1 MLPAT
6 LLIAAITLASF
17 TSSVPRTDVDQPPVP
32 PPPPPAPWQPV
43 PGKLMTRWAK
53 DVDPANP
60 WPEYP
65 RPLLQRER
73 WMNLNGLWDYAI
85 TPKDERINPA
95 AVGKGGWDGRIL
107 VPYPVES
114 ALSGVGRALKPDQA
128 LHYRRVFTLPE
139 DWKGDRIWLHFGAV
153 DWKCTVTVNGHTVG
167 EHTGG
172 FDPFSFNITDALKA
186 GEGNEIVVTVTDPT
200 DTGGQPRGKQWLT
213 PHGIWYTPTS
223 GIWQTVW
230 LEPVPRSIYIS
241 ELVVR
246 TVFDARR
253 AAFEIYADWDLNSDP
268 TATVEVFADG
278 KRVASGALERGW
290 MSTMLDIPDVRPWTP
305 DDPFLYEVVVTATKG
320 AESDTV
326 KSYFAFRSVS
336 VARDQHGVNRIRL
349 NGEPLFQF
357 GPLDQGFWPDGLYT
371 PPTEEAMIFDIL
383 AAKKMGANMLRKH
396 VKVESQRFY
405 HACDRLGIL
414 VWQDIPSPFFW
425 DGKGDNPHNNPPL
438 TDEWKEN
445 FEQEMR
451 AIIIA
456 LQPHPSIVMWVP
468 WNEGWGQND
477 LEWSKSMVQLCE
489 DMNPFFGQGRVN
501 NASGWTDMGMGSVN
515 DIHVYPGPAT
525 PTPQLPRDA
534 NRAMV
539 LGEFGGLGLPVEG
552 HTWLDKNNWGYKS
565 YADKESLT
573 AAYLDLINQL
583 PMQISRGL
591 AAAVYTQ
598 TTDVEIEVNGWLTY
612 DREVWKIDPDAVAE
626 ATRALYL
633 GIPQISM
640 IVPDA
645 QLRSQTWRYTT
656 SQPAEGWEQ
665 PGFDDAAWQQG
676 KAGFGTNGTPGA
688 IVETEWNTPDIWLRQ
703 TVNLSKPFTD
713 PALSIHHDEDC
724 EVYINGTL
732 ALKRTDYT
740 TGYIYLPLSK
750 DAAKLLRIGENTI
763 AVHCKQTRGG
773 QYIDVGL
780 VDIKPGN

>member
-1 MLPAT
+1 MLTLSSLVVVAAVALAASAGLSAAAGPADAGSD
-6 LLIAAITLASF
+6 AAE
-17 TSSVPRTDVDQPPVP
+17 
-32 PPPPPAPWQPV
+32 PPAEAAWRPV

-53 DVDPANP
+53 DVDSANP

-73 WMNLNGLWDYAI
+73 WMNLNGLWEYAI
-85 TPKDERINPA
+85 TPKDAPMPA
-95 AVGKGGWDGRIL
+95 QGEGKIL

-114 ALSGVGRALKPDQA
+114 ALSGVGRPLKPDQA

-153 DWKCTVTVNGHTVG
+153 DWKCTITVNGHKVG

-172 FDPFSFNITDALKA
+172 YDPFSFNITDALKA
-186 GEGNEIVVTVTDPT
+186 GEGNEIVVKVTDPT

-230 LEPVPRSIYIS
+230 LEPVTAEMGISGLAIDADRRTGNVSIDIAAGWRSRGMFS
-241 ELVVR
+241 ATAVV
-246 TVFDARR
+246 
-253 AAFEIYADWDLNSDP
+253 L
-268 TATVEVFADG
+268 ADG
-278 KRVASGALERGW
+278 KEVARGQTGGTAQIKLRVPKPRAWSPA
-290 MSTMLDIPDVRPWTP
+290 
-305 DDPFLYEVVVTATKG
+305 DPFLYELVVTATDMGK
-320 AESDTV
+320 SDTV
-326 KSYFAFRSVS
+326 KSYFAFRDVD
-336 VARDQHGVNRIRL
+336 VTRDQNGTNRIRL

-405 HACDRLGIL
+405 YACDRLGML
-414 VWQDIPSPFFW
+414 VWQDIPSPFYH

-438 TDEWKEN
+438 NGEWKEN
-445 FEQEMR
+445 FEREMR
-451 AIIIA
+451 AIISA
-456 LQPHPSIVMWVP
+456 FDQHPSIIMWVP

-477 LEWSKSMVQLCE
+477 LAWSKSMVELCKKL
-489 DMNPFFGQGRVN
+489 DPSRLVN
-501 NASGWTDMGMGSVN
+501 NASGWTDMGNGDVN

-534 NRAMV
+534 HRAMV
-539 LGEFGGLGLPVEG
+539 LGEFGGLGLPIEG

-565 YADKESLT
+565 YTDKESLT

-612 DREVWKIDPDAVAE
+612 DREVWKIDPEAVAE
-626 ATRALYL
+626 ATRTLYL
-633 GIPQISM
+633 GIPQITM
-640 IVPDA
+640 VVPDA
-645 QLRSQTWRYTT
+645 QLRQQTWRYTT
-656 SQPAEGWEQ
+656 AKPAEGWEQ

-676 KAGFGTNGTPGA
+676 KAGFGTGGTPGA
-688 IVETEWNTPDIWLRQ
+688 IIGTEWNTSDIWLRQ
-703 TVNLSKPFTD
+703 TVNLNKPFAD

-724 EVYINGTL
+724 EVYINGQL

-763 AVHCKQTRGG
+763 AVHCRQTRGG

-780 VDIKPGN
+780 VDIKPAPAR

>member
-1 MLPAT
+1 MLLCAVVA
-6 LLIAAITLASF
+6 AAI
-17 TSSVPRTDVDQPPVP
+17 SSGVPVAVP
-32 PPPPPAPWQPV
+32 AAAESAGDEPWTPV

-85 TPKDERINPA
+85 TAKDAPMPEQA
-95 AVGKGGWDGRIL
+95 EGKIL

-128 LHYRRVFTLPE
+128 LHYRRTFTLPE
-139 DWKGDRIWLHFGAV
+139 GWHGNRIILNFGAV
-153 DWKCTVTVNGHTVG
+153 DWQCTVSVNGKQVG
-167 EHTGG
+167 DHTGG
-172 FDPFSFNITDALKA
+172 YDPFSFGITEALKA
-186 GEGNEIVVTVTDPT
+186 GEQNEIIVTVTDPT
-200 DTGGQPRGKQWLT
+200 DTGGQPRGKQWLN

-230 LEPVPRSIYIS
+230 LEPVPDGMGIGRLDVQADLRTGEVVIETRAGWRS
-241 ELVVR
+241 R
-246 TVFDARR
+246 GVFRSAARVI
-253 AAFEIYADWDLNSDP
+253 ANGQ
-268 TATVEVFADG
+268 V
-278 KRVASGALERGW
+278 VASAEAPSGTARIRLQ
-290 MSTMLDIPDVRPWTP
+290 IPNRRPWQP
-305 DDPFLYEVVVTATKG
+305 DDPFLYEIVVSATDQGKT
-320 AESDTV
+320 DTV
-326 KSYFAFRSVS
+326 RSYFAFRNIDVIQ
-336 VARDQHGVNRIRL
+336 DPHGVNRIRL

-405 HACDRLGIL
+405 HACDKLGML
-414 VWQDIPSPFFW
+414 VWQDIPSPFFH
-425 DGKGDNPHNNPPL
+425 DGAGENKFNNPPL
-438 TDEWKEN
+438 SGEWKKN
-445 FEQEMR
+445 FEHEMR
-451 AIIIA
+451 AIIRA
-456 LQPHPSIVMWVP
+456 FGQHPSIVMWVP
-468 WNEGWGQND
+468 FNEGWGQND
-477 LEWSKSMVQLCE
+477 LAWSKSMVELCKQL
-489 DMNPFFGQGRVN
+489 DPTRLVN
-501 NASGWTDMGMGSVN
+501 NASGWTDMGNGDVN

-525 PTPQLPRDA
+525 PTPELPRDA

-552 HTWLDKNNWGYKS
+552 HTWLDRNNWGYKS
-565 YADKESLT
+565 YSDKESLT
-573 AAYLDLINQL
+573 NAYIDLIRQL

-612 DREVWKIDPDAVAE
+612 DREVWKIDPDRVAE

-633 GIPQISM
+633 GIPQINM

-645 QLRSQTWRYTT
+645 QLRSQVWRYTT
-656 SQPAEGWEQ
+656 SKPADGWEK
-665 PGFDDAAWQQG
+665 PGFDDAAWQSG
-676 KAGFGTNGTPGA
+676 KAGFGTKETPGA
-688 IVETEWNTPDIWLRQ
+688 IVETEWSTPDIWLRQ
-703 TVNLSKPFTD
+703 TVKLDKPFTD

-724 EVYINGTL
+724 EVYINGEL
-732 ALKRTDYT
+732 AMKLTDYT
-740 TGYIYLPLSK
+740 SGYIYLPLSK

-763 AVHCKQTRGG
+763 AIHCRQTRGG

-780 VDIKPGN
+780 VDVKPANTR

>member
-1 MLPAT
+1 MLHAT
-6 LLIAAITLASF
+6 TLAAAIALASF
-17 TSSVPRTDVDQPPVP
+17 TSPVPRTEFDQPPVP
-32 PPPPPAPWQPV
+32 SPPAPPPAPWQPV
-43 PGKLMTRWAK
+43 PGKVMTRWAK

-73 WMNLNGLWDYAI
+73 WMNLNGLWEYAI
-85 TPKDERINPA
+85 TPKEAPMPA
-95 AVGKGGWDGRIL
+95 QGEGKIL
-107 VPYPVES
+107 VPYPIES
-114 ALSGVGRALKPDQA
+114 ALSGVGKALKPDEA
-128 LHYRRVFTLPE
+128 LHYRRGFTLPD
-139 DWKGDRIWLHFGAV
+139 DWKQDEVLLHFGAV
-153 DWKCTVTVNGHTVG
+153 DWHCTVTVNGRTVG
-167 EHTGG
+167 EHAGG
-172 FDPFSFNITDALKA
+172 FDPFSLNITDALKA

-200 DTGGQPRGKQWLT
+200 DTGGQPRGKQWLN

-230 LEPVPRSIYIS
+230 LEPVPIASVSALRCHAD
-241 ELVVR
+241 R
-246 TVFDARR
+246 HTGTVKITP
-253 AAFEIYADWDLNSDP
+253 ETDWWKSGLNHP
-268 TATVEVFADG
+268 WQVEVLAEGRVIGTARADKPG
-278 KRVASGALERGW
+278 TLQ
-290 MSTMLDIPDVRPWTP
+290 VRIAEPRLWTP
-305 DDPFLYEVVVTATKG
+305 DDPFLYTVRATVG
-320 AESDTV
+320 DHVPIDTV
-326 KSYFAFRSVS
+326 TSYFAFRDIA
-336 VARDQHGVNRIRL
+336 VAPDDRGVNRIRL

-371 PPTEEAMIFDIL
+371 PPTEEAMIFDIV

-414 VWQDIPSPFFW
+414 VWQDIPSPFYHEGTGENKF
-425 DGKGDNPHNNPPL
+425 NNPPL
-438 TDEWKEN
+438 TDEWKKN

-451 AIIIA
+451 AIIRA
-456 LQPHPSIVMWVP
+456 FDQHPSIIMWVP

-477 LEWSKSMVQLCE
+477 LAWSKSMVDLCKRL
-489 DMNPFFGQGRVN
+489 DPSRLVN
-501 NASGWTDMGMGSVN
+501 NASGWTDMGNGDVN

-525 PTPQLPRDA
+525 PVRQLPRDEK
-534 NRAMV
+534 RAMV

-552 HTWLDKNNWGYKS
+552 HTWLDKNNWGYKRYS
-565 YADKESLT
+565 DKESLT
-573 AAYLDLINQL
+573 NAYIDLIRQL

-612 DREVWKIDPDAVAE
+612 DREVWKIDPAAVAE
-626 ATRALYL
+626 VTRALYR
-633 GIPQISM
+633 GVPQISM
-640 IVPDA
+640 VVPDA
-645 QLRSQTWRYTT
+645 TLRPQVWRYTFET
-656 SQPAEGWEQ
+656 PVNGWEQ
-665 PGFDDAAWQQG
+665 PGFDASAWKEG
-676 KAGFGTNGTPGA
+676 RAGFGTKGTPGA
-688 IVETEWNTPDIWLRQ
+688 IVETEWATPDIWLRQ
-703 TVNLSKPFTD
+703 TVRLDALPVN

-750 DAAKLLRIGENTI
+750 EAAGLLRVGENVI

-780 VDIKPGN
+780 VDVKAGK

>member
-1 MLPAT
+1 ML
-6 LLIAAITLASF
+6 LLALACVLFAPLSAA
-17 TSSVPRTDVDQPPVP
+17 SSGSAEPEQ
-32 PPPPPAPWQPV
+32 WKPV

-65 RPLLQRER
+65 RPLLQREQ

-85 TPKDERINPA
+85 TAMDAAMPERA
-95 AVGKGGWDGRIL
+95 EGKIL

-128 LHYRRVFTLPE
+128 LHYRRTFEIPE
-139 DWKGDRIWLHFGAV
+139 GWKSNRVLLNFGAV
-153 DWKCTVTVNGHTVG
+153 DWKCEVLINGQKVG
-167 EHTGG
+167 DHAGG
-172 FDPFSFNITDALKA
+172 YDPFSFDITEALRA
-186 GEGNEIVVTVTDPT
+186 GAENEIIVTVTDPT
-200 DTGGQPRGKQWLT
+200 DTGGQPRGKQWLN

-230 LEPVPRSIYIS
+230 IEPVTKEVAIERLTVLPVRSTGR
-241 ELVVR
+241 VVLE
-246 TVFDARR
+246 VG
-253 AAFEIYADWDLNSDP
+253 ADWASDGRP
-268 TATVEVFADG
+268 ALDVQIFANGELINHSLISRSFMSLILQLPEVRAW
-278 KRVASGALERGW
+278 S
-290 MSTMLDIPDVRPWTP
+290 P
-305 DDPFLYEVVVTATKG
+305 DDPFLYELVVTATDQGK
-320 AESDTV
+320 SDTV
-326 KSYFAFRSVS
+326 RSYFAFRDIDVT
-336 VARDQHGVNRIRL
+336 AEQNGVNRIRL
-349 NGEPLFQF
+349 NGQPLFQF

-405 HACDRLGIL
+405 HACDKLGIL

-425 DGKGDNPHNNPPL
+425 DEKSDNPHGNPPL

-445 FEQEMR
+445 FEREMR
-451 AIIIA
+451 AVVFA
-456 LQPHPSIVMWVP
+456 LRSHPSIVMWVP

-477 LEWSKSMVQLCE
+477 LEWSMSMARLCE
-489 DMNPFFGQGRVN
+489 DINPFVGQCLVN

-525 PTPQLPRDA
+525 PTPELPRDEK
-534 NRAMV
+534 RAMV

-552 HTWLDKNNWGYKS
+552 HTWLDKDNWGYKS
-565 YADKESLT
+565 YSDKESLT
-573 AAYLDLINQL
+573 NAYIELIRQL

-612 DREVWKIDPDAVAE
+612 DREVWKIDPDRAAE
-626 ATRALYL
+626 ATRALYR
-633 GIPQISM
+633 GVPRIET
-640 IVPDA
+640 VTPDA
-645 QLRSQTWRYTT
+645 QSRPQPWRYTFVK
-656 SQPAEGWEQ
+656 PADGWEQ
-665 PGFDDAAWQQG
+665 PGFDAAAWKEG
-676 KAGFGTNGTPGA
+676 KSGFGTKGTPGA
-688 IVETEWNTPDIWLRQ
+688 IVETEWNTSNIWLRQ
-703 TVNLSKPFTD
+703 TVKLDALPAN

-724 EVYINGTL
+724 EVYINGEL
-732 ALKRTDYT
+732 AMKRTDYT

-763 AVHCKQTRGG
+763 AVHCRQTRGG
-773 QYIDVGL
+773 QYIDLGL
-780 VDIKPGN
+780 VDIKPVGEE

>member
-1 MLPAT
+1 ML
-6 LLIAAITLASF
+6 LLALACVLFAPLS
-17 TSSVPRTDVDQPPVP
+17 TASSGSAEPEQ
-32 PPPPPAPWQPV
+32 WKPV

-85 TPKDERINPA
+85 TAKDAPMPEQA
-95 AVGKGGWDGRIL
+95 EGKIL

-128 LHYRRVFTLPE
+128 LHYRRMFVLPE
-139 DWKGDRIWLHFGAV
+139 GWQGDRIWLHFGAV
-153 DWKCTVTVNGHTVG
+153 DWKCVVSVNGKRIG

-172 FDPFSFNITDALKA
+172 FDPFSFDTTDALRA
-186 GEGNEIVVTVTDPT
+186 GAENEIVVTVTDPT
-200 DTGGQPRGKQWLT
+200 DTGGQPRGKQWLS

-230 LEPVPRSIYIS
+230 LEPVPEQVAIS
-241 ELVVR
+241 GLR
-246 TVFDARR
+246 IHADR
-253 AAFEIYADWDLNSDP
+253 ATGKVTIDTGP
-268 TATVEVFADG
+268 GTPATRITQVDVFAITTL
-278 KRVASGALERGW
+278 VATG
-290 MSTMLDIPDVRPWTP
+290 STRAGESRITLDVPAPRPWSP
-305 DDPFLYEVVVTATKG
+305 SDPFLYQVVVTVSDKG
-320 AESDTV
+320 QDDTV
-326 KSYFAFRSVS
+326 FSYFAFRDIAVEPD
-336 VARDQHGVNRIRL
+336 RHGVNRLML
-349 NGEPLFQF
+349 NGQPLFQF

-371 PPTEEAMIFDIL
+371 PPTEEAMVFDIL

-405 HACDRLGIL
+405 HACDKLGIL
-414 VWQDIPSPFFW
+414 VWQDIPSAFFW
-425 DGKGDNPHNNPPL
+425 DGKSENPHGNPPL
-438 TDEWKEN
+438 RDEWKEN

-451 AIIIA
+451 AIVSA
-456 LQPHPSIVMWVP
+456 FNQHPSIVMWVP

-477 LEWSKSMVQLCE
+477 LVWSKSMVDLCKQL
-489 DMNPFFGQGRVN
+489 DPTRLVN
-501 NASGWTDMGMGSVN
+501 NASGWTDMGNGDVN

-525 PTPQLPRDA
+525 PTPELPRDT

-565 YADKESLT
+565 YSDKESLT
-573 AAYLDLINQL
+573 NAYLDLIEQL
-583 PMQISRGL
+583 PIHISRGL

-612 DREVWKIDPDAVAE
+612 DREVWKIDPHRAAE
-626 ATRALYL
+626 ATRALYQ
-633 GIPQISM
+633 GVHRIETIA
-640 IVPDA
+640 PDA
-645 QLRSQTWRYTT
+645 QSHPQTWRYTFVK
-656 SQPAEGWEQ
+656 PADGWEQ
-665 PGFDDAAWQQG
+665 PGFDAAAWKEG
-676 KAGFGTNGTPGA
+676 KSGFGTKGTPGA
-688 IVETEWNTPDIWLRQ
+688 IVETEWNTPEIWLRR
-703 TVNLSKPFTD
+703 TVQLDTLPTS

-724 EVYINGTL
+724 EVYINGEL

-740 TGYIYLPLSK
+740 TGYIYAPLRK

-763 AVHCKQTRGG
+763 AIHCRQTRGG
-773 QYIDVGL
+773 QYIDLGL
-780 VDIKPGN
+780 VETKSADAE

>member
-1 MLPAT
+1 ML
-6 LLIAAITLASF
+6 LLALACVLFAPLS
-17 TSSVPRTDVDQPPVP
+17 TASSGSAEPEQ
-32 PPPPPAPWQPV
+32 WKPV

-85 TPKDERINPA
+85 TTKDAPMPEQA
-95 AVGKGGWDGRIL
+95 EGKIL

-128 LHYRRVFTLPE
+128 LHYRRMFVLPE
-139 DWKGDRIWLHFGAV
+139 GWQGDRIWLHFGAV
-153 DWKCTVTVNGHTVG
+153 DWKCVVSVNGKRIG

-172 FDPFSFNITDALKA
+172 FDPFSFDTTDALRA
-186 GEGNEIVVTVTDPT
+186 GAENEIVVTVTDPT
-200 DTGGQPRGKQWLT
+200 DTGGQPRGKQWLS

-230 LEPVPRSIYIS
+230 LEPVPEQVAIS
-241 ELVVR
+241 GLR
-246 TVFDARR
+246 IHADR
-253 AAFEIYADWDLNSDP
+253 ATGKVTIDTGP
-268 TATVEVFADG
+268 GTPATRITQVDVFAITTL
-278 KRVASGALERGW
+278 VATG
-290 MSTMLDIPDVRPWTP
+290 STRAGESRITLDVPAPRPWSP
-305 DDPFLYEVVVTATKG
+305 SDPFLYQVVVTVSDKG
-320 AESDTV
+320 QDDTV
-326 KSYFAFRSVS
+326 FSYFAFRDIAVEPD
-336 VARDQHGVNRIRL
+336 RHGVNRLML
-349 NGEPLFQF
+349 NGQPLFQF

-371 PPTEEAMIFDIL
+371 PPTEEAMVFDIL

-405 HACDRLGIL
+405 HACDKLGIL
-414 VWQDIPSPFFW
+414 VWQDIPSAFFW
-425 DGKGDNPHNNPPL
+425 DGKSENPHGNPPL
-438 TDEWKEN
+438 RDEWTEN

-451 AIIIA
+451 AIVSA
-456 LQPHPSIVMWVP
+456 FNQHPSIVMWVP

-477 LEWSKSMVQLCE
+477 LVWSKSMVDLCKQL
-489 DMNPFFGQGRVN
+489 DPTRLVN
-501 NASGWTDMGMGSVN
+501 NASGWTDMGNGDVN

-525 PTPQLPRDA
+525 PTPELPRDA

-565 YADKESLT
+565 YSDKESLT
-573 AAYLDLINQL
+573 NAYLDLIEQL
-583 PMQISRGL
+583 PIHISRGL

-612 DREVWKIDPDAVAE
+612 DREVWKIDPDRAAE
-626 ATRALYL
+626 ATRALYQ
-633 GIPQISM
+633 GVPRIETIA
-640 IVPDA
+640 PDA
-645 QLRSQTWRYTT
+645 QSHPQTWRYTFVK
-656 SQPAEGWEQ
+656 PADAWEQ
-665 PGFDDAAWQQG
+665 PGFDAAAWKEG
-676 KAGFGTNGTPGA
+676 KSGFGTKGTPGA
-688 IVETEWNTPDIWLRQ
+688 IVETEWNTPEIWLRR
-703 TVNLSKPFTD
+703 TVNLDTLPTN

-724 EVYINGTL
+724 EVYINGEL

-740 TGYIYLPLSK
+740 TGYIYVPLRK

-763 AVHCKQTRGG
+763 AVHCRQTRGG
-773 QYIDVGL
+773 QYIDLGL
-780 VDIKPGN
+780 VETKSADAE